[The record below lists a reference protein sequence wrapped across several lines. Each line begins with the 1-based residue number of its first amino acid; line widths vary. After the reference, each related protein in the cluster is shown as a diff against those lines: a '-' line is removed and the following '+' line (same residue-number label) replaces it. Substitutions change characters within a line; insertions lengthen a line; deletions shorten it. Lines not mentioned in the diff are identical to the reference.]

1 MGSSFIK
8 SGSKLLTSSLD
19 FCQMEKTKG
28 KDVTRMHH
36 LLDTR
41 FASLFWS

>member
-19 FCQMEKTKG
+19 FCQTEKAKER
-28 KDVTRMHH
+28 DVKCMYH
-36 LLDTR
+36 LLDPR
-41 FASLFWS
+41 SASSLV